1 MNLSERVALV
11 TGGAAGIGRGI
22 AVELARGGAT
32 VVVADVQRTPNLAEE
47 RARGTTVEVVANLDG
62 DGEAVFSE
70 CDVSD
75 EAAVEA
81 TVETAVERFGR
92 LDILV
97 NNAGISVSGSVHELD
112 QEDWRRSLDVNLTGV
127 YLASKHAAA
136 HVRAS
141 PAGRIV
147 NLASTAAF
155 EGGPEAAGY
164 CATKAGV
171 VNLTRQMA
179 VDYGPDGVTVNA
191 LCPGPVYTSMSRD
204 TFDDPDRRTVY
215 EEHVLLP
222 YFGEPADVGRLAR
235 FLASDAARYVTGAAI
250 PVDGGWLASR

>member
-1 MNLSERVALV
+1 VDLTEKTALV

-22 AVELARGGAT
+22 AIELARGGAN
-32 VVVADVQRTPNLAEE
+32 VVVADVREEPKLTEE
-47 RARGTTVEVVANLDG
+47 RGRGTTVEVLS
-62 DGEAVFSE
+62 EAGAEAAFVE
-70 CDVSD
+70 CDVAD

-81 TVETAVERFGR
+81 TVAATVERFGG
-92 LDILV
+92 LDVLV

-112 QEDWRRSLDVNLTGV
+112 TEEWEASLDVNLTGV
-127 YLASKHAAA
+127 YLTTKHAVS
-136 HVRAS
+136 HLRES
-141 PAGRIV
+141 DAGRILNV
-147 NLASTAAF
+147 ASTAAF
-155 EGGPEAAGY
+155 EGGPAAAGY

-171 VNLTRQMA
+171 VNLTRQLA

-191 LCPGPVYTSMSRD
+191 LCPGPIYTSMSQG
-204 TFDDPDRRTVY
+204 TFDDPERRRVY

-222 YFGEPADVGRLAR
+222 YFGEPSDVGQLAR